1 MVLASKE
8 VPCLSKGKRL
18 SDGVFLN
25 LSQAS
30 RYIFDL
36 FFLQINCI
44 ALRISKF
51 LFFASNKN
59 GEKGNEIDEEKGR
72 HEEIHEGKE
81 THHEAPQ
88 SHESV

>member
-18 SDGVFLN
+18 SDGIFLN

-36 FFLQINCI
+36 FFLQIN
-44 ALRISKF
+44 
-51 LFFASNKN
+51 
-59 GEKGNEIDEEKGR
+59 
-72 HEEIHEGKE
+72 
-81 THHEAPQ
+81 
-88 SHESV
+88 

>member
-8 VPCLSKGKRL
+8 VPWLSKGKRL
-18 SDGVFLN
+18 SDRVFLN

-36 FFLQINCI
+36 FFLQISCI
-44 ALRISKF
+44 SLRTFKF

-59 GEKGNEIDEEKGR
+59 GKEGNEIDEEKGR
-72 HEEIHEGKE
+72 HEEGKE
-81 THHEAPQ
+81 IHHEAPQ